1 MIPPL
6 AGRPIFLPEADCCG
20 GMSRPWRR
28 SKIVRVVRFVIK
40 ALDYLRE
47 LNILSLALRL
57 LLAMLLGGAIGF
69 ERGRKGRAAGF
80 RTYMLVCLGATLT
93 GILSQYLFVMV
104 STSWA
109 DVAAEVGRK
118 VDVSRFGAKAIGGVG
133 FLGAGTILIT
143 GRQKVQGLTTA
154 AGLWASAC
162 MGLAIGAGFYECV
175 VIAFILIFLCM
186 RFLPVLERIAVENA
200 RNMNFYVEFS
210 SLEDVSDI
218 INCIK
223 AQGAQIYGVEIDHGK
238 PEHIER
244 PSAVFS
250 IRLNQKIH
258 HEQVLASI
266 AELETVITLDEI

>member
-1 MIPPL
+1 MLRGRFEIA
-6 AGRPIFLPEADCCG
+6 AGSR

-109 DVAAEVGRK
+109 ALV
-118 VDVSRFGAKAIGGVG
+118 
-133 FLGAGTILIT
+133 
-143 GRQKVQGLTTA
+143 
-154 AGLWASAC
+154 
-162 MGLAIGAGFYECV
+162 
-175 VIAFILIFLCM
+175 
-186 RFLPVLERIAVENA
+186 P
-200 RNMNFYVEFS
+200 
-210 SLEDVSDI
+210 
-218 INCIK
+218 
-223 AQGAQIYGVEIDHGK
+223 
-238 PEHIER
+238 R
-244 PSAVFS
+244 PSV
-250 IRLNQKIH
+250 
-258 HEQVLASI
+258 E
-266 AELETVITLDEI
+266 

>member
-1 MIPPL
+1 MLRGRFEIA
-6 AGRPIFLPEADCCG
+6 AGSR

-133 FLGAGTILIT
+133 FLGAGHHPHHRAAKGTGAYHGCRPLGFSLYGTGDWCRIL
-143 GRQKVQGLTTA
+143 
-154 AGLWASAC
+154 
-162 MGLAIGAGFYECV
+162 
-175 VIAFILIFLCM
+175 
-186 RFLPVLERIAVENA
+186 
-200 RNMNFYVEFS
+200 
-210 SLEDVSDI
+210 
-218 INCIK
+218 
-223 AQGAQIYGVEIDHGK
+223 
-238 PEHIER
+238 
-244 PSAVFS
+244 
-250 IRLNQKIH
+250 
-258 HEQVLASI
+258 
-266 AELETVITLDEI
+266 

>member
-1 MIPPL
+1 MFIQWWDILLRLGL
-6 AGRPIFLPEADCCG
+6 AIAVGFAVGLEREKHHRPAGIKTHIMVCMGAA
-20 GMSRPWRR
+20 
-28 SKIVRVVRFVIK
+28 IVSLIQLHMAQDAIRVVDAYPEMAAAIK
-40 ALDYLRE
+40 VD
-47 LNILSLALRL
+47 
-57 LLAMLLGGAIGF
+57 F
-69 ERGRKGRAAGF
+69 GR
-80 RTYMLVCLGATLT
+80 LGAQVIS
-93 GILSQYLFVMV
+93 GI
-104 STSWA
+104 
-109 DVAAEVGRK
+109 
-118 VDVSRFGAKAIGGVG
+118 G

>member
-1 MIPPL
+1 
-6 AGRPIFLPEADCCG
+6 
-20 GMSRPWRR
+20 
-28 SKIVRVVRFVIK
+28 
-40 ALDYLRE
+40 
-47 LNILSLALRL
+47 
-57 LLAMLLGGAIGF
+57 
-69 ERGRKGRAAGF
+69 
-80 RTYMLVCLGATLT
+80 
-93 GILSQYLFVMV
+93 
-104 STSWA
+104 
-109 DVAAEVGRK
+109 
-118 VDVSRFGAKAIGGVG
+118 
-133 FLGAGTILIT
+133 
-143 GRQKVQGLTTA
+143 
-154 AGLWASAC
+154 
-162 MGLAIGAGFYECV
+162 
-175 VIAFILIFLCM
+175 M

-258 HEQVLASI
+258 HEQVMASI